1 MSADVSEERLDRSS
15 WSTLLR
21 FSMEAWKASPAGALA
36 EALLTL
42 VEGVLPA
49 ASLWAGRELVNALI
63 ALNSGASNQVS
74 VMAWWAALLAVLAAA
89 GHLAGT
95 WREDLIVRRSGIK
108 K

>member
-1 MSADVSEERLDRSS
+1 MPVTGGLTQDVGGRFRGETRSEFVVD
-15 WSTLLR
+15 
-21 FSMEAWKASPAGALA
+21 ASQVFNG
-36 EALLTL
+36 
-42 VEGVLPA
+42 
-49 ASLWAGRELVNALI
+49 VNALI